1 MSKKNKWWNVILVGL
16 LVAALG
22 VCLGCSSE
30 DKAEVET
37 AAESTGKTVDDAAKT
52 ASDVIDK
59 AKDLKVAVANPDPKK
74 DPVCGM
80 AVTYDLIETIDG
92 KPYAFCSKACAK
104 KFADDPEKYLA
115 AATKDPHEGHNH

>member
-1 MSKKNKWWNVILVGL
+1 MSRRNKWLNLVLVGL
-16 LVAALG
+16 LVAAIG
-22 VCLGCSSE
+22 VYLGCSSKE
-30 DKAEVET
+30 KADTESAAET
-37 AAESTGKTVDDAAKT
+37 AGETIETAKKAATDA
-52 ASDVIDK
+52 IDK

-80 AVTYDLIETIDG
+80 EVTYDLIETIDG

-104 KFADDPEKYLA
+104 KFAEDPEKYLA